1 MVAKTLEAQASTGQT
16 GLTVSAYPIGT
27 DTVATQVSA
36 AAATEATNRLGWYTC
51 TADDLAAGD
60 YQVKILSSG
69 GTLVASW
76 MARIA
81 AGAATYQCHESLPHT
96 IPTVTTNTDM
106 RGTDSA
112 ALASVATEARLA
124 ELDAAN
130 LPTDIAAIPTTAM
143 RGTDSAATAIE
154 MAAAKENIDYALTV
168 LVGALSTAGTAG
180 EVYTFT
186 VDGVAYTVTYAGLD
200 SSGNRGTTVLSKV

>member
-60 YQVKILSSG
+60 YQIKVLSSG
-69 GTLVASW
+69 GVLVASW

-81 AGAATYQCHESLPHT
+81 GRCRDVSMP
-96 IPTVTTNTDM
+96 
-106 RGTDSA
+106 R
-112 ALASVATEARLA
+112 
-124 ELDAAN
+124 
-130 LPTDIAAIPTTAM
+130 IAARYNPY
-143 RGTDSAATAIE
+143 RDDSRYDHDE
-154 MAAAKENIDYALTV
+154 Y
-168 LVGALSTAGTAG
+168 
-180 EVYTFT
+180 
-186 VDGVAYTVTYAGLD
+186 
-200 SSGNRGTTVLSKV
+200 

>member
-27 DTVATQVSA
+27 DTVASEVSA

-81 AGAATYQCHESLPHT
+81 AGAATYQCHESLPDT
-96 IPTVTTNTDM
+96 IPTVTTV
-106 RGTDSA
+106 GT
-112 ALASVATEARLA
+112 
-124 ELDAAN
+124 
-130 LPTDIAAIPTTAM
+130 TTTNSDM
-143 RGTDSAATAIE
+143 RGTDSAATATEI
-154 MAAAKENIDYALTV
+154 AAAKENIDYALTV